1 MLRPLQFARP
11 FRLLLL
17 RPPPGRPFSASLVY
31 RAEDITDPFQSVLED
46 VQSPLEITSV
56 LRSGQGFKIRTLTNP
71 NDPHT
76 VHGNVLLLDGEY
88 FLWRPQLSCTETG
101 VLDIAPEA
109 FGMLD
114 VVAPKPGFSSPQL
127 PILWVC
133 DSG

>member
-1 MLRPLQFARP
+1 MLRQLQFTRP
-11 FRLLLL
+11 FRLLRL
-17 RPPPGRPFSASLVY
+17 RPPRRRPFSASLV
-31 RAEDITDPFQSVLED
+31 RRTEDGTDPFQSVLED

-56 LRSGQGFKIRTLTNP
+56 LRSGQGFKIRTLANP

-88 FLWRPQLSCTETG
+88 FLWRPQLSCPAAG

-114 VVAPKPGFSSPQL
+114 VVVPKPGFSL
-127 PILWVC
+127 NRLFLWV
-133 DSG
+133 